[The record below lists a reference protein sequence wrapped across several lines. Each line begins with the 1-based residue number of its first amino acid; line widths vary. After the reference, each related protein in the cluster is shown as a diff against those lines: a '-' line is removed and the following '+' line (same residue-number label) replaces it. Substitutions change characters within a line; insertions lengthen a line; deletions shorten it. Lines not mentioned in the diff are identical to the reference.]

1 MFLAAADPALQPSLL
16 GRIASG
22 DRRAVRACIEA
33 YGGLVW
39 SLARRHLANDA
50 DAEEAVQDAF
60 MSLWKSAGRFDP
72 TRAEEATF
80 VAMIARRRII
90 DRARKRARV
99 NEGHELPE
107 VPVAPQLEQNED
119 ARRAAAA
126 LEALPEDKRKVLW
139 LSIHQGMSHGEIA
152 EATGLPLGTVKSH
165 FRRGLQA
172 VRELLREPSGEEV
185 TL

>member
-1 MFLAAADPALQPSLL
+1 MRD
-16 GRIASG
+16 
-22 DRRAVRACIEA
+22 CIET

-60 MSLWKSAGRFDP
+60 MSLWKSAGRFDR
-72 TRAEEATF
+72 TRADEATF

-90 DRARKRARV
+90 DRGRKRART
-99 NEGHELPE
+99 NEGEELPE
-107 VPVAPQLEQNED
+107 VPVHPQLEQYED

-126 LEALPEDKRKVLW
+126 LTALPEDKRTVLW
-139 LSIHQGMSHGEIA
+139 LSIHQGMSHGEIS
-152 EATGLPLGTVKSH
+152 EVTGLPLGTVKSH

-172 VRELLREPSGEEV
+172 VRALLCEPTAEEV
-185 TL
+185 TS